1 MVGNAMMAGNQMMA
15 DKAIIIKKAIR
26 AGAAFMLM
34 AAFSVGCAA
43 VGGGKNPPDE
53 FAVTTKAPLVVP
65 PDYSLRPPK
74 PGESRPQELSASARA
89 QQVLLGDANAA
100 APSEGEQMLLR
111 RAGALAADANIRNL
125 LNAENGGRAEK
136 EDNFANQ
143 LVFWRY
149 IGGEIDDSDA
159 PLQVEN
165 PEEWLAARRKAI
177 EAVTGE
183 EGEVV
188 IEKSGALSLPGVF

>member
-1 MVGNAMMAGNQMMA
+1 MVGRAF
-15 DKAIIIKKAIR
+15 R
-26 AGAAFMLM
+26 AGTALTLLAALT
-34 AAFSVGCAA
+34 VGCSAI
-43 VGGGKNPPDE
+43 GGGKNPPDE

-74 PGESRPQELSASARA
+74 PGESRPQELSSSERA
-89 QQVLLGDANAA
+89 QQVLMGDAHSA
-100 APSEGEQMLLR
+100 APSQGEQILLQ

-136 EDNFANQ
+136 DDNFANQ

-149 IGGEIDDSDA
+149 IGKDIDDSAA
-159 PLQVEN
+159 PLQAEN
-165 PEEWLAARRKAI
+165 PEEWYAARRKAI

-188 IEKSGALSLPGVF
+188 IEKSGALGLPGVF